1 MAGLTRL
8 KLRKIGVRV
17 FLPLVLLVVAGAV
30 LSACGGSPPKAA
42 GNGVVQAYYP
52 NNFISIPALKGF
64 GVGETAP
71 DFSFLDGQG
80 QMHSLDQLRGKTVLI
95 NFWSSRCPPCREEF
109 PIFQQAYSGQSLS
122 QRGVEMLT
130 VNLDEDS
137 QSAIQFIQDNGY
149 SFPFIL
155 DSGWKIGQAY
165 GVFEYPSTFLIDPEG
180 VIQVRKEGPFS
191 SDSDLLKSLDG
202 IAY

>member
-1 MAGLTRL
+1 MPKLTL
-8 KLRKIGVRV
+8 GKVRKKWVRIL
-17 FLPLVLLVVAGAV
+17 LPLALLAVVGLV
-30 LSACGGSPPKAA
+30 LSASCGTARKEA
-42 GNGVVQAYYP
+42 GTAVVQAYYP

-64 GVGETAP
+64 GVGEPAP

-80 QMHSLDQLRGKTVLI
+80 QMHSLDQFRGKTVLI

-137 QSAIQFIQDNGY
+137 QSAIQFIEKNGY

-165 GVFEYPSTFLIDPEG
+165 GVFEYPSTFLIDPKG

-191 SDSDLLKSLDG
+191 SNSDLLKSLDQ
-202 IAY
+202 IIY